1 MNEMTA
7 ARVKVK
13 LLKEI
18 ANQNSQLRDAQLNKL
33 IEYLW
38 LEIESDAHFSM
49 DGLKVEKKINLSDL
63 YINQIYACLARFNVR
78 I

>member
-7 ARVKVK
+7 TRVKVK

-38 LEIESDAHFSM
+38 LVIESDAHFSIN
-49 DGLKVEKKINLSDL
+49 GLKV
-63 YINQIYACLARFNVR
+63 
-78 I
+78 